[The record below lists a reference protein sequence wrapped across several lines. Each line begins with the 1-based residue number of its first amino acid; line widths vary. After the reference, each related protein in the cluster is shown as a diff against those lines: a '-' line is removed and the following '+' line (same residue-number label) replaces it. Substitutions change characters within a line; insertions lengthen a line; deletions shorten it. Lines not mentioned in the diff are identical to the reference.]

1 MREHLYEKLNRVE
14 DVRIDEM
21 FDEGRYVDEDGAALD
36 RDAAFVGRQL
46 IWFHRDLPDEAPV
59 PFDVEVLYADD
70 RIVVVDKPHFLATI
84 PRGQHIVHTALVRL
98 RNQLDLPELSP
109 AHRLDR
115 VTAGVLMFTTEQ
127 RWRGTYQNL
136 FRDRRIRKSYLA
148 VAPVL
153 PDLALPT
160 TVRSHIVKE
169 RGVLQAVELDEPPN
183 SETHVEI
190 IATEGDLG
198 LYRLTPHT
206 GRTHQLR
213 LHMARLGI
221 PIVGDTFY
229 PLLLDVERDD
239 FSSPLQLLAAEIE
252 FTDPIDGS
260 ARRYI
265 SRRRLA
271 TWPGEWPATPQ
282 PVTRQAP
289 EVAGIGGDAPRA
301 FGVSPEEPAT
311 WG

>member
-1 MREHLYEKLNRVE
+1 M
-14 DVRIDEM
+14 
-21 FDEGRYVDEDGAALD
+21 LD

-59 PFDVEVLYADD
+59 PFDIEVLYADD

-98 RNQLDLPELSP
+98 RNQLQLPELSP

-136 FRDRRIRKSYLA
+136 FRDRRLRKSYLA
-148 VAPVL
+148 VAPAL
-153 PDLALPT
+153 PGLALPT

-183 SETHVEI
+183 SETQIEI
-190 IATEGDLG
+190 VATEGDLG

-213 LHMARLGI
+213 LHLARLGI
-221 PIVGDTFY
+221 PIVGDNFY
-229 PLLLDVERDD
+229 PILLDVERDD
-239 FSSPLQLLAAEIE
+239 FSSPLQLLAAELE
-252 FTDPIDGS
+252 FTDPVDGS
-260 ARRYI
+260 ARRFV

-271 TWPGEWPATPQ
+271 AWPGAWPE
-282 PVTRQAP
+282 PV
-289 EVAGIGGDAPRA
+289 
-301 FGVSPEEPAT
+301 
-311 WG
+311 